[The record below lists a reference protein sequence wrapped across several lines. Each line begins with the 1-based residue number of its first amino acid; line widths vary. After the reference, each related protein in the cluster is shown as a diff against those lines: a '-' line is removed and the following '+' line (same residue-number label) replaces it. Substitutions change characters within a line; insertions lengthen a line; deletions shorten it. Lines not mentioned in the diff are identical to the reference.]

1 MVGGTTVTT
10 IAQAYL
16 HTSNSGTDAE
26 LAEWG
31 RRAEALAYE
40 IASSVFPIEVEL
52 EIAFQVGSLISRA
65 LVKKIGAGLLAAY
78 GSVAIYPD
86 FKNGLLEA
94 IADART
100 FSGVFNER
108 FMSGAGI
115 KSEDIVAR
123 QRRTETPGRIN
134 RALDRLE
141 NLERN
146 YSANRDSRYYQELRD
161 AVSQLEWGLSDLAP
175 SDRQQAV
182 QLIVEHHEPR
192 LPEPLLPQF
201 VQPVAW
207 KREDEVFGPMESTAD
222 RPDIKF
228 LAKLRTDEP
237 LRSQLLLEDKKTER
251 GKLKH

>member
-1 MVGGTTVTT
+1 MTTV
-10 IAQAYL
+10 AQAYL
-16 HTSNSGTDAE
+16 HTSKNGTDAE

-31 RRAEALAYE
+31 LRAEALAYE
-40 IASSVFPIEVEL
+40 IASSVFPMEVEL
-52 EIAFQVGSLISRA
+52 EIVFQVGSLISRS

-78 GSVAIYPD
+78 GGIAIYPD

-100 FSGVFNER
+100 FSGAFNER
-108 FMSGAGI
+108 FMSEAGI
-115 KSEDIVAR
+115 KAKDIVAR
-123 QRRTETPGRIN
+123 QRRIETPGRIN

-146 YSANRDSRYYQELRD
+146 TSADRGLRYHQELHD
-161 AVSQLEWGLSDLAP
+161 AVTQLQWGLSDLEH

-182 QLIVEHHEPR
+182 QLIVEYHEPR
-192 LPEPLLPQF
+192 LPEPLLPQLMR
-201 VQPVAW
+201 PVAW
-207 KREDEVFGPMESTAD
+207 RREDEEFGLVESAAA

-237 LRSQLLLEDKKTER
+237 LRSQHLLEDKKTER

>member
-1 MVGGTTVTT
+1 MTT

-16 HTSNSGTDAE
+16 HASNSGTDAE

-40 IASSVFPIEVEL
+40 IASSVFPMEVEL
-52 EIAFQVGSLISRA
+52 EITFQVGSLISRA

-86 FKNGLLEA
+86 FKEGLLEA
-94 IADART
+94 IADARA
-100 FSGVFNER
+100 FSGAFNER
-108 FMSGAGI
+108 FMTEAGI
-115 KSEDIVAR
+115 KSNDIVAR

-141 NLERN
+141 NLEQN
-146 YSANRDSRYYQELRD
+146 SSGNRGSRYHQELRD
-161 AVSQLEWGLSDLAP
+161 AVFQLQWGLSDLEP

-182 QLIVEHHEPR
+182 QLIVEYHEPR
-192 LPEPLLPQF
+192 LPEPLLPQLMR
-201 VQPVAW
+201 PVAW
-207 KREDEVFGPMESTAD
+207 KREDEEFGLLESTTD

-237 LRSQLLLEDKKTER
+237 LRSQVLLASKKTER